1 MDVLWGLLA
10 ILVVVVLLFYLVRF
24 AIRLWTGC
32 SKEEAAEQIY
42 AVMRRSTADYQ
53 LAKDALL
60 IQDLWDAVHTVI
72 GDVRYKQIEQLS
84 QHMPIFACGAASG
97 LPYIALAVSC
107 NNANEKAQI
116 ESLVRQKVERALAIH
131 GKQQR
136 VLEDWKFN
144 PDLQMDMLVVRCAE
158 TKEEMEILLSTHAYN
173 GNQMIQRNAPLR
185 DKEIDDE

>member
-60 IQDLWDAVHTVI
+60 IQDLWDAIHTVI
-72 GDVRYKQIEQLS
+72 GDTRYGQLEQLS
-84 QHMPIFACGAASG
+84 QHVPVFASGAASG
-97 LPYIALAVSC
+97 LPYIALAVPY

-116 ESLVRQKVERALAIH
+116 ESLIRQKVERTLAIH
-131 GKQQR
+131 GKPQR
-136 VLEDWKFN
+136 VLVDWKPN
-144 PDLQMDMLVVRCAE
+144 HGLQMDMIVVQYAE
-158 TKEEMEILLSTHAYN
+158 TDDEMKILVNTHAYN
-173 GNQMIQRNAPLR
+173 GNQLIRRNAPLR